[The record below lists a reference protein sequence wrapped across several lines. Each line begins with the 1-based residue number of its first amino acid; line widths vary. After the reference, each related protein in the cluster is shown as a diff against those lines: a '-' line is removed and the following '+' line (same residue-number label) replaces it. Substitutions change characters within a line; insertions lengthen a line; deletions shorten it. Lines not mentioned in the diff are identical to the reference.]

1 MGSLK
6 KNLLILS
13 GGIEAIEGI
22 KVAKKMGHRTIVC
35 DGNKNAPGKL
45 FADEFIVGDIYNPNQ
60 LKKIFSKYTQ
70 KKSIDGII
78 TIGSDAVRSVSALCK
93 QHNLP
98 GQTIKSSIL
107 TTDKL
112 KMKFALQKN
121 SLLVPNFVEI
131 KNKNDLHKKILNFDN
146 AVLKPTDNRGSR
158 GVILL
163 NRNSDIDKMY
173 DYSIKFSRN
182 KKLILEEWISGAQL
196 STESLVISG
205 KTYLCGIADR
215 NYSNLKNTFPH
226 VVEDGGETPSKY
238 YPKIKNKLQK
248 ILDLVATSL
257 ELKNGVIKGDIVL
270 KNNDLYIIEI
280 ASRLS
285 GGFFST
291 ITIPLVYRI
300 NLIEKAILLSLGQKP
315 VPPPNQLKNYCF
327 QANRF
332 FFPKPGIVKKI
343 IKPNVQNL
351 PKYVKYFELNTKIG
365 DKIIPIANHP
375 MRNGS
380 VLVTGK
386 TRRDA
391 ILHAE
396 KIRGLVKL
404 ETVQHYLN

>member
-1 MGSLK
+1 M
-6 KNLLILS
+6 
-13 GGIEAIEGI
+13 
-22 KVAKKMGHRTIVC
+22 
-35 DGNKNAPGKL
+35 
-45 FADEFIVGDIYNPNQ
+45 
-60 LKKIFSKYTQ
+60 
-70 KKSIDGII
+70 
-78 TIGSDAVRSVSALCK
+78 
-93 QHNLP
+93 
-98 GQTIKSSIL
+98 
-107 TTDKL
+107 
-112 KMKFALQKN
+112 
-121 SLLVPNFVEI
+121 
-131 KNKNDLHKKILNFDN
+131 
-146 AVLKPTDNRGSR
+146 
-158 GVILL
+158 
-163 NRNSDIDKMY
+163 
-173 DYSIKFSRN
+173 
-182 KKLILEEWISGAQL
+182 
-196 STESLVISG
+196 
-205 KTYLCGIADR
+205 
-215 NYSNLKNTFPH
+215 
-226 VVEDGGETPSKY
+226 
-238 YPKIKNKLQK
+238 
-248 ILDLVATSL
+248 
-257 ELKNGVIKGDIVL
+257 
-270 KNNDLYIIEI
+270 YIIEI

>member
-22 KVAKKMGHRTIVC
+22 KVAKKMGLNTIVC
-35 DGNKNAPGKL
+35 DGNKNAPGKSY
-45 FADEFIVGDIYNPNQ
+45 ADEFIIGDIYNPLK
-60 LKKIFSKYTQ
+60 LKKIFHKYTQ
-70 KKSIDGII
+70 KKSIDGVI
-78 TIGSDAVRSVSALCK
+78 TIGSDAVRSVSALCR

-98 GQTIKSSIL
+98 GPTLKSSVL
-107 TTDKL
+107 ATDKL
-112 KMKFALQKN
+112 KMKLAFQKN
-121 SLLVPNFVEI
+121 SLLVPNFAEI
-131 KNKNDLHKKILNFDN
+131 NSKTDLYKEIQNFDE

-158 GVILL
+158 GVIRI
-163 NRNSDIDKMY
+163 NQNSNIDKMY

-182 KKLILEEWISGAQL
+182 KKLILEEWISGSQL

-205 KTYLCGIADR
+205 KTHLCGIADR

-226 VVEDGGETPSKY
+226 IVEDGGETPSKHY
-238 YPKIKNKLQK
+238 SKIKNKLQK
-248 ILDLVATSL
+248 LLDLAATSI

-270 KNNDLYIIEI
+270 KNNKLYIIEV

-291 ITIPLVYRI
+291 ITIPLVYKI

-315 VPPPNQLKNYCF
+315 IPPPNQLKNYCF

-332 FFPKPGIVKKI
+332 FFPEPGIVKKI
-343 IKPNVQNL
+343 IKPSIKNL
-351 PKYVKYFELNTKIG
+351 PKYVKYFELNAKIG
-365 DKIIPIANHP
+365 DEISTIANHP
-375 MRNGS
+375 MRKGS

-386 TRRDA
+386 TRHEA
-391 ILHAE
+391 ISHVE
-396 KIRGLVKL
+396 KIRNLVKL
-404 ETVQHYLN
+404 ETV